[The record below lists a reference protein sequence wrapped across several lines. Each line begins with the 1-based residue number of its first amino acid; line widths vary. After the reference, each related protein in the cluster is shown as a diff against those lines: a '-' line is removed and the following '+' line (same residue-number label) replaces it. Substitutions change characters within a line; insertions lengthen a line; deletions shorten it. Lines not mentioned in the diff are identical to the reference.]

1 MAAPTG
7 VRPIIAFGVSMKQ
20 SKLMCALGLGLA
32 TMIASAASAAQ
43 EGPNPNRVWV
53 KFKSVNAAG
62 SASARGAVA
71 APNLGQRIQALRSKL
86 GAAKAGDAV
95 LNYQFDRINAAVM
108 TLASPEAVKALRA
121 NPDVES
127 VEIDQPRYLQA
138 QSVPY
143 GIDQVQA
150 RDAWDANRDGVI
162 DTGAATGAGIK
173 VCIIDSGLNKNH
185 EEFAGLTITGYPTGW
200 DTDTCGHGTHVAG
213 TIAAANNSAGVV
225 GVSPG
230 KVSLHIVK
238 IFGSN
243 GYNGGEHGQ
252 CSWTYSSTLADAAQ
266 RCQAAG
272 AKVINMSLGG
282 PNSSITERTAFQT
295 VADAGVLS
303 IAAAGNDGNNAQSYP
318 AGYPSVVSVA
328 AVDSANVKAG
338 FSQFTPKVE
347 LAAPGVDVQST
358 YPLKNDPLTVGTS
371 SFAATPVA
379 GSKQATASAG
389 WVNGGL
395 CQTSSSTWRNK
406 IVVCQRGTNTFL
418 DKITKAKSG
427 RAAGV
432 VIYNNVDGALNI
444 GLYTGTAPNLS
455 PTTTTLPA
463 VGISKAD
470 GEYLVAN
477 LAGQT
482 AIVDA
487 TPSVANNAYQTMS
500 GTSMATPHVAG
511 SAAVVWSAKPTATA
525 QQVRDALDATA
536 LDIDAAG
543 RDDNTG
549 WGLVQIPAAIA
560 ELQAQ

>member
-1 MAAPTG
+1 
-7 VRPIIAFGVSMKQ
+7 
-20 SKLMCALGLGLA
+20 
-32 TMIASAASAAQ
+32 
-43 EGPNPNRVWV
+43 
-53 KFKSVNAAG
+53 
-62 SASARGAVA
+62 
-71 APNLGQRIQALRSKL
+71 
-86 GAAKAGDAV
+86 
-95 LNYQFDRINAAVM
+95 M

-243 GYNGGEHGQ
+243 GYNGSEHGQ

-282 PNSSITERTAFQT
+282 ANSSITERTVFQT

-303 IAAAGNDGNNAQSYP
+303 IAAAGNSGNNTQSYP

-358 YPLKNDPLTVGTS
+358 YPLKDDPLTVGTS

-379 GSKQATASAG
+379 GSRQTTASAA

-482 AIVDA
+482 ATVDA
-487 TPSVANNAYQTMS
+487 TPSPSNNAYETMS

>member
-1 MAAPTG
+1 
-7 VRPIIAFGVSMKQ
+7 MKQ

-43 EGPNPNRVWV
+43 ERPNPNRVWV
-53 KFKSVNAAG
+53 TLKPANAAG
-62 SASARGAVA
+62 SASARGAA
-71 APNLGQRIQALRSKL
+71 AMPNLGQRIQALRGKL
-86 GAAKAGDAV
+86 GAAQAGEAV

-200 DTDTCGHGTHVAG
+200 DTDTCDHGTHVAG
-213 TIAAANNSAGVV
+213 TIAAANNSTGVV

-243 GYNGGEHGQ
+243 GYNGSQHGQ

-282 PNSSITERTAFQT
+282 PTASTAERTAFQA

-318 AGYPSVVSVA
+318 AGYTSVVSVA
-328 AVDSANVKAG
+328 AVDSANVKAD

-379 GSKQATASAG
+379 GSRQTTASAG

-444 GLYTGTAPNLS
+444 GLYTGTAPNLT

-482 AIVDA
+482 ATVDA
-487 TPSVANNAYQTMS
+487 TPSVANNAYETMS